1 MAKLRNQPLTSTEIA
16 RYLSAQDDFALE
28 MQVYSLA
35 LSHGYEASHG
45 GTYEDPVTKKPRQY
59 DIRANTSREDHR
71 IDLAIECK
79 SLKSS
84 YPIVVSRI
92 PRMASEAYHQVVCSL
107 KRERGPFYTHDLT
120 PSETLR
126 IENQAGS
133 PMYPEQ
139 GLVGKSTVQ
148 IGISDKGEF
157 VSGDAEVYDK
167 WSQAL
172 ASLAELASDACWYRD
187 TSESGFHLTALFP
200 VLVVPDGTLW
210 VADYDISGKLLA
222 EPHVVEETTIF
233 MGREYWSAGSGSY
246 NVSHLHVCTLAG
258 IDGFMH
264 LFRSSDNAWER
275 LFPMKEV
282 LERLTEA

>member
-16 RYLSAQDDFALE
+16 RYLNAQDDFALE

-35 LSHGYEASHG
+35 LSYGYEASHG

-59 DIRANTSREDHR
+59 DIRANSIREDRR
-71 IDLAIECK
+71 IDLAVECK

-107 KRERGPFYTHDLT
+107 KRERGPFYTHDFT

-126 IENQAGS
+126 IENKVGS
-133 PMYPEQ
+133 PIYPEK

-148 IGISDKGEF
+148 IGISDKGDF
-157 VSGDAEVYDK
+157 VSGDSDVYDK

-172 ASLAELASDACWYRD
+172 SSLSELASAACWYRD
-187 TSESGFHLTALFP
+187 NSESGFYLTALFP

-210 VADYDISGKLLA
+210 VADYDMSGKLLT
-222 EPHVVEETTIF
+222 EPHAVEETTIF

-258 IDGFMH
+258 IDSFMH
-264 LFRSSDNAWER
+264 FLLASDDAWER
-275 LFPMKEV
+275 LFPMTEV
-282 LERLTEA
+282 LDRLAEA